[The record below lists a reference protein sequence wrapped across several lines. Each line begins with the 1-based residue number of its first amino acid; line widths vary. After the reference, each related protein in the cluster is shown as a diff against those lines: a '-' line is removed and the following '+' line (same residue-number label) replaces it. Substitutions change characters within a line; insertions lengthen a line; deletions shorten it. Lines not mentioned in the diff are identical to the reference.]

1 MTDLASPVRPG
12 QPPAPRGL
20 LSRLIGVLTAPR
32 AAYGEI
38 VARPRAAG
46 ALALVAALV
55 AAPSAVFF
63 STDVG
68 RRALL
73 DQQVRTLESFGVR
86 IPDEA
91 YDRMEERLAQP
102 TTPLLTAASQM
113 VTIPLFAVV
122 IAAVGLL
129 VFNVVLGGDATFKQA
144 LAVVAHAGVI
154 TVVQQL
160 FALPLDYVRESLASP
175 TALAV
180 FFPFL
185 DETSFAARLL
195 GSIDLFV
202 LWWIVNLATGF
213 GVLYKRPTGPMAA
226 SFIGVYAGLALVL
239 AALRMAL
246 SGS

>member
-1 MTDLASPVRPG
+1 
-12 QPPAPRGL
+12 
-20 LSRLIGVLTAPR
+20 
-32 AAYGEI
+32 
-38 VARPRAAG
+38 
-46 ALALVAALV
+46 
-55 AAPSAVFF
+55 
-63 STDVG
+63 
-68 RRALL
+68 
-73 DQQVRTLESFGVR
+73 FGVR

-113 VTIPLFAVV
+113 VSIPLVAIVV
-122 IAAVGLL
+122 AAVALL
-129 VFNVVLGGDATFKQA
+129 VFNVVVG
-144 LAVVAHAGVI
+144 AHAGVI

-213 GVLYKRPTGPMAA
+213 GVLYKRPTRPIAA

-239 AALRMAL
+239 AAVRLAL